1 MLMDHAIQYL
11 ETVLV
16 IEAGRDC
23 FATKPV
29 PAVASPVRCVTMA
42 TDLAIKPLGSA
53 FVPQGTKEVLVWS
66 LVKLVTMVKNVRGNV
81 IALMVHFVIT

>member
-1 MLMDHAIQYL
+1 VLTDRAIQYL

-16 IEAGRDC
+16 IEVGKDC

-29 PAVASPVRCVTMA
+29 PAVVSPVQCVTTA

-53 FVPQGTKEVLVWS
+53 FAPQGTKEVLVWS
-66 LVKLVTMVKNVRGNV
+66 LVKLVTLVKSVRGNV
-81 IALMVHFVIT
+81 IA

>member
-1 MLMDHAIQYL
+1 M
-11 ETVLV
+11 

-29 PAVASPVRCVTMA
+29 PAVGLHVQCVTMA
-42 TDLAIKPLGSA
+42 TNLATKPLGSVFA
-53 FVPQGTKEVLVWS
+53 PQGTKEVLAWS
-66 LVKLVTMVKNVRGNV
+66 LVKLVTMGKSVRENV